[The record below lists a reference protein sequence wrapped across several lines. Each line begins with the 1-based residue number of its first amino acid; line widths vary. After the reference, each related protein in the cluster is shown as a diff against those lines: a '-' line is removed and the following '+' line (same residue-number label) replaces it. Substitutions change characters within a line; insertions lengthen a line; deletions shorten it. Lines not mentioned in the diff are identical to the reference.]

1 MSSSSRRFCLRQ
13 GTWATHQELDALIGP
28 LNTLA
33 AYKRYLLAVYTLRK
47 SFESA
52 IHEVTWPEHFG
63 TWRPTTLA
71 AAMEQE
77 LADLGL
83 AAPPTQPLPTFS
95 NISSLLGALYVTEGA
110 SLGARLLVRQ
120 ADSLGMTSDFGA
132 RHLTQQV
139 AESDQWTHFL
149 TVLDQAPEFDELLA
163 TETALS
169 LFSYAMAAV
178 HRADAALEVQKY
190 G

>member
-1 MSSSSRRFCLRQ
+1 MSPSPRRFCLRQ
-13 GTWATHQELDALIGP
+13 GTWATHQALDSLIGP
-28 LNTLA
+28 LNTQA

-47 SFESA
+47 SFEAA
-52 IHEVTWPEHFG
+52 INEVTWPEHFA
-63 TWRPTTLA
+63 TWRPTMLA
-71 AAMEQE
+71 AAMEQD

-83 AAPPTQPLPTFS
+83 AAPPVQPLPLFS
-95 NISSLLGALYVTEGA
+95 NASSLLGALYVTEGA

-120 ADSLGMTSDFGA
+120 AASLGMTANFGA

-139 AESDQWTHFL
+139 AENEQWTHFL
-149 TVLDQAPEFDELLA
+149 TVLDQAPEFDDTLA
-163 TETALS
+163 IETALS

-178 HRADAALEVQKY
+178 HRADAALEVQKH